1 LCQIPLYAAADAERV
16 SDYILT
22 IEQKKAIQ
30 HTQEVGV
37 MRENIPHAE
46 RTYLAVPYAERH
58 EAKAL
63 GARWDTVKK
72 AWYVGP
78 EADREKIAKW
88 ESKHQPAPALDP
100 RAEFAAVLRSI
111 GAVVEGNH
119 PIMNGEAQRIPA
131 TNDKRGEL
139 TIFYVAHEDGVP
151 NGYAENNRTKEVV
164 RWKATG
170 QHLSPEA
177 KADLAAQA
185 EQKRYA
191 RKQAERELYE
201 ATAKRL
207 AEEQQL
213 NISGVDPTEYHK
225 AKQIEVTPG
234 ASARNGDVLV
244 PGYDVEGKLWTMQ
257 YIKEDGTKRF
267 AKDSRKHGCF
277 HVVGAPNGAAALQ
290 KIALSPVVVIAEGY
304 ATAATIAKQG
314 KVTAL
319 AAYDSGNLLPVA
331 TSLRQRYP
339 DKAIVIAGDD
349 DHRSENNPGREK
361 AIAAAEAVA
370 GVAIFPNLSAEQ
382 RAKGLTDFNDLATQ
396 NPEVVSR
403 QLDEVLQGVRE
414 QRLVTTQSIELA
426 RAV

>member
-1 LCQIPLYAAADAERV
+1 
-16 SDYILT
+16 
-22 IEQKKAIQ
+22 
-30 HTQEVGV
+30 
-37 MRENIPHAE
+37 
-46 RTYLAVPYAERH
+46 
-58 EAKAL
+58 
-63 GARWDTVKK
+63 VKK

-88 ESKHQPAPALDP
+88 EPKHQPAPTLDP
-100 RAEFAAVLRSI
+100 RAEFAAVLREI
-111 GAVVEGNH
+111 GAMVEGEH

-131 TNDKRGEL
+131 VNDKRGEL

-151 NGYAENNRTKEVV
+151 NGYAENNRTKQII

-349 DHRSENNPGREK
+349 DHRSENNPGRERK
-361 AIAAAEAVA
+361 
-370 GVAIFPNLSAEQ
+370 
-382 RAKGLTDFNDLATQ
+382 R
-396 NPEVVSR
+396 
-403 QLDEVLQGVRE
+403 
-414 QRLVTTQSIELA
+414 
-426 RAV
+426 